1 MTKKWKKVTTNDIR
15 KEKVIASLPFDV
27 QRSIVDKA
35 EKLLAEQTAT
45 PAEMFFDKEGKPLQP
60 PSSAMVNNF
69 DTSSQAPLETDE
81 EEEVNAKPFQRN
93 QQ

>member
-1 MTKKWKKVTTNDIR
+1 MTKKWRKVTINDIR
-15 KEKVIASLPFDV
+15 KEKRIASLPFDV

-69 DTSSQAPLETDE
+69 DTSSEAPLETDE